1 MAVGVHK
8 IFTKGV
14 IYIGDKCI
22 ETTEI
27 EVEPATVSANSFTSN
42 FWKGEIIVK
51 KHDIT
56 IRLIRPL
63 TEAEE
68 NDRLAKKSLNFDEFY
83 IHKIEEE

>member
-1 MAVGVHK
+1 MFTNGV
-8 IFTKGV
+8 V
-14 IYIGDKCI
+14 YIGDKCI
-22 ETTEI
+22 EATEI
-27 EVEPATVSANSFTSN
+27 EVEPATVSADSFVSN
-42 FWKGEIIVK
+42 FWKGEIIIK
-51 KHDIT
+51 KRDII